1 LNYLL
6 LLFICIIVHDGLPIN
21 LSFQCTSFRVF
32 LNINPHTGGKRSGK
46 SKRKG
51 KTFDTDV
58 FNLAKA
64 ELSAFPD
71 TDFVDAQ
78 TLLDE

>member
-1 LNYLL
+1 MMVCQLIFRFNV
-6 LLFICIIVHDGLPIN
+6 LLF
-21 LSFQCTSFRVF
+21 FRVF

-64 ELSAFPD
+64 ALSAFPD
-71 TDFVDAQ
+71 TDFVDA
-78 TLLDE
+78 

>member
-1 LNYLL
+1 MYNS
-6 LLFICIIVHDGLPIN
+6 LPIN

-58 FNLAKA
+58 FNLAKTA
-64 ELSAFPD
+64 ISVFPN
-71 TDFVDAQ
+71 TDFVDA
-78 TLLDE
+78 